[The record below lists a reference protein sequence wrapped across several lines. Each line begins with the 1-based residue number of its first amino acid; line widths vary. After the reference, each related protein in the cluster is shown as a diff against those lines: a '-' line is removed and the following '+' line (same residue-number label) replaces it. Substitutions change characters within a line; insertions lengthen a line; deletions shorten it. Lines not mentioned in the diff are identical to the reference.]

1 MRVALLHPGDMG
13 VTVGQALKAS
23 GHSVR
28 WFSKDRSPA
37 SRARAES
44 AGFGVCG
51 TSAELFQGLEA
62 VVSVCPPGAALAQA
76 RWVRDSGYSGP
87 YLDAN
92 AVSPATARAISLVAG
107 PLFVDGGIIGPPA
120 RETGTTRLYLS
131 GTRAEEAA
139 SWFAAGPLQAIAIGA
154 EPGSASA
161 LKMCYAAYTKG
172 LSALLLNVRALAES
186 EAVTPSLLEEWSLSQ
201 AGLAQRSEITAQVTA
216 GKAWRFVD
224 EMLEIAETFE
234 NRGLPGGFHRGAADV
249 YRRMT
254 PLKTAAEPSLNDVL
268 RYLLHEAQ

>member
-13 VTVGQALKAS
+13 VTVGQTLKAS

-44 AGFGVCG
+44 AGFDVCG
-51 TSAELFQGLEA
+51 TPAELFQGLEA
-62 VVSVCPPGAALAQA
+62 VVSVCPPGAALEQA

-92 AVSPATARAISLVAG
+92 AVSPTTARAISLVAG

-120 RETGTTRLYLS
+120 RQPGTTRLYLS
-131 GTRAEEAA
+131 GSMAEEAA
-139 SWFAAGPLQAIAIGA
+139 TWFAAGPLQAVTVGA
-154 EPGSASA
+154 DPGSASA

-186 EAVTPSLLEEWSLSQ
+186 EAVTPALLEEWSLSQ
-201 AGLAQRSEITAQVTA
+201 AGLAQRSEITARGTA

-234 NRGLPGGFHRGAADV
+234 SCGLPGDFHRAAADV
-249 YRRMT
+249 YRRMA
-254 PLKTAAEPSLNDVL
+254 PLKTAGDPSLDDVIRHLL
-268 RYLLHEAQ
+268 RDAI